1 MVGVDKQVYQRIVE
15 ARHTLNLS
23 QEQFADGIKI
33 SRAHIGAIE
42 TGTRRVN
49 DRIIK
54 LITMT
59 FGVNEVWLKTGDGA
73 MFDKADDFRLQQVVS
88 SFKKLD
94 PSFQNYVIKH
104 LDLLLELQGEEAG
117 SAAVSP

>member
-1 MVGVDKQVYQRIVE
+1 MVTADKTQINQRIV
-15 ARHTLNLS
+15 AVRHTLDIS
-23 QEQFADGIKI
+23 QEQFAQGIKI
-33 SRAHIGAIE
+33 SQSHIASIE

-88 SFKKLD
+88 SFKKLE
-94 PSFQNYVIKH
+94 PSFQNYVIKQ
-104 LDLLLELQGEEAG
+104 LDLLLELQAEEA
-117 SAAVSP
+117 APL